1 MKLEYKVSDG
11 VGEVVL
17 SDAPANALRRPDFAD
32 RAELEAFLG
41 RDELRGVILRGAGRH
56 FSAGADLGELQR
68 LGAEGG
74 FDEGSEFARQLEEGK
89 ALLSAITF
97 APVPVVAM
105 IRGSCLGAGLEI
117 ALSAHFRVAS
127 ENAVLGFPES
137 GLGLM
142 PGLGG
147 TVSATEVIPRR
158 VVADL
163 MMTGKLLSAP
173 EALELGLVDRVVQT
187 HELEVATRRFLDEL
201 LARRSPCIIH
211 AIMRAIHNAR
221 RMPRDEALREE
232 GKLFLE
238 IARQTAAL
246 ERKGGGERT

>member
-1 MKLEYKVSDG
+1 MKLEYQVSDG
-11 VGEVVL
+11 IGVVVL
-17 SDAPANALRRPDFAD
+17 SDPPSNALRRPDFAD
-32 RAELEAFLG
+32 RAALVAFLAT
-41 RDELRGVILRGAGRH
+41 DDLRGVILRGAGHH
-56 FSAGADLGELQR
+56 FSAGADLGELER
-68 LGAEGG
+68 LAAEGG
-74 FDEGSEFARQLEEGK
+74 FEEGGEFAQQLEEGK
-89 ALLSAITF
+89 ALLSAIAF

-147 TVSATEVIPRR
+147 TASATEVIPRR
-158 VVADL
+158 VAADL
-163 MMTGKLLSAP
+163 MMTGKLLSAA
-173 EALELGLVDRVVQT
+173 EALELGLVDRVVPT
-187 HELEVATRRFLDEL
+187 RDLEAAARRFLDEL
-201 LARRSPCIIH
+201 LARRSPRVVH

-221 RMPRDEALREE
+221 QLPRDAALREE

-238 IARQTAAL
+238 IARATAHL
-246 ERKGGGERT
+246 EGGGGERK

>member
-1 MKLEYKVSDG
+1 MKVDYQVSDG
-11 VGEVVL
+11 IGEVVI
-17 SDAPANALRRPDFAD
+17 SDPPTNALRRPDFTD
-32 RAELEAFLG
+32 REALEAFLG

-56 FSAGADLGELQR
+56 FSAGADLGELER
-68 LGAEGG
+68 LAAEEGFAEGG
-74 FDEGSEFARQLEEGK
+74 EFARQLEGGK
-89 ALLSAITF
+89 ALLSAIAF

-117 ALSAHFRVAS
+117 ALAAHFRVAS

-173 EALELGLVDRVVQT
+173 EAAAIGLVDRVVPT
-187 HELEVATRRFLDEL
+187 RELEGATRRFLDEL

-221 RMPRDEALREE
+221 RLPRDAALREE

-246 ERKGGGERT
+246 KRTGRGDRS